1 MTARLAPDVMM
12 PIAMARL
19 LRDGETVFHG
29 VASPLPMI
37 AILTAKRLHA
47 PNLIYLSI
55 VGGPDPLPA
64 HLPESTV
71 DPALLCG
78 AQSIITLTDIF
89 DMSARGDLDV
99 AFLGGVQ
106 IDRRGQINMSVIGQS
121 GAEPVEAY
129 RHPKVRLPGG
139 AGSAAIMPTVKR
151 TILWRTKH
159 DSRTFVE
166 QVPFV
171 TAAGNVD
178 HVVTPLCIFVRQ
190 EDDLEVESI
199 HPYCSPQEV
208 RKATGWPVDVD
219 DTTPITPLPTRE
231 EIAALQT
238 VDPDT
243 VREIEFR

>member
-1 MTARLAPDVMM
+1 MPHSLTPDVMM

-19 LRDGETVFHG
+19 LHDGETVFHG

-37 AILTAKRLHA
+37 AILIAKRLHA
-47 PNLIYLSI
+47 PNLVYLSI

-71 DPALLCG
+71 DPALLRG

-106 IDRRGQINMSVIGQS
+106 IDRRGQINMSVIGQR

-159 DSRTFVE
+159 DRRTFVE
-166 QVPFV
+166 KVPFV

-178 HVVTPLCIFVRQ
+178 RVVTPLCVFVRRRGQ
-190 EDDLEVESI
+190 LEVESI
-199 HPYCSPQEV
+199 HPYSTPDEL
-208 RKATGWPVDVD
+208 RDATGWPLDVD
-219 DTTPITPLPTRE
+219 DKTPLTPPPTTE
-231 EIAALQT
+231 ELAALEAI
-238 VDPDT
+238 DPEA
-243 VREIEFR
+243 VRRIEFR